1 MNRQADIDI
10 KKFVDAFESLTRL
23 QKQNQTLMGIKK
35 SEALVLLN
43 IKYISQEKD
52 CKITVSQISKSLSIA
67 SPTATEL
74 VKSLTDK
81 GYLERHVN
89 ENDKRIVEIII
100 TNSGKKKI
108 NEISKYFDALF
119 SGLVERLGKEQSEL
133 LIELLGKVNIY
144 FNEWYSKT
152 NY

>member
-1 MNRQADIDI
+1 MNRQSNIDI
-10 KKFVDAFESLTRL
+10 KKFVDTFENLTRL

-35 SEALVLLN
+35 SEALVLLH

-52 CKITVSQISKSLSIA
+52 CKITVSQLSKNMSIA

-89 ENDKRIVEIII
+89 ENDKRIVEIIL
-100 TNSGKKKI
+100 TDSGKKKI
-108 NEISKYFDALF
+108 KEISEYFNALF
-119 SGLVERLGKEQSEL
+119 SGLVERLGKQESQL
-133 LIELLGKVNIY
+133 LIELLSQVNIY
-144 FNEWYSKT
+144 FNEWYSKA